1 MALSLIDGSFANKY
15 LSTFLNFLTGMN
27 DVKKTMIKA
36 SDFEI
41 EKSRPNYQNEFKI
54 LSKNI
59 PLNNRP
65 SNIFSA
71 TFDGFLKTKNLVNS
85 ETSLFMLIQIVLLI
99 VGLVLLVK
107 GADWLVDGA
116 SVFAKKHNVS
126 DLAIGLTIV
135 AFGTSAPELVV
146 NAVAA
151 SGNYPDIVFGNIIG
165 SNNFNLFAILGIA
178 GIITPLAVQS
188 SSVWKEIPFSLF
200 AAVLLFFLAN
210 NFLFGGEATLTRYD
224 GIILLALFAGFLFYV
239 ATQLKSDP
247 AAETVTN
254 KDYSNLKITLLIVA
268 GLAGLVGGGKLVVDN
283 AVAMAQSL
291 GVSEK
296 IIGLTIVAAGT
307 SLPELATSVVAA
319 MKKNADIAIGNI
331 VGSNIFNIFLI
342 LGVSSLIRP
351 LDYNTSFNTDLYL
364 LAGGTIFLFFAMFTG
379 KRHRLDRWESILLL
393 AVYIGYTTYLV
404 SMEL

>member
-1 MALSLIDGSFANKY
+1 M
-15 LSTFLNFLTGMN
+15 FL
-27 DVKKTMIKA
+27 
-36 SDFEI
+36 
-41 EKSRPNYQNEFKI
+41 
-54 LSKNI
+54 
-59 PLNNRP
+59 
-65 SNIFSA
+65 
-71 TFDGFLKTKNLVNS
+71 
-85 ETSLFMLIQIVLLI
+85 QIILLI

-116 SVFAKKHNVS
+116 SVLAKKKNVS

-165 SNNFNLFAILGIA
+165 SNNFNLFIILGLS
-178 GIITPLAVQS
+178 GLIIPLSVQS
-188 SSVWKEIPFSLF
+188 STVWKEIPFSLF
-200 AAVLLFFLAN
+200 AAIGLIFLAN
-210 NFLFGGEATLTRYD
+210 NYFLTESRELSRWDAAILLVLFGA
-224 GIILLALFAGFLFYV
+224 FLYYV
-239 ATQLKSDP
+239 ATQLKSEPSLDTQ
-247 AAETVTN
+247 EV
-254 KDYSNLKITLLIVA
+254 KDYSTAKIWGLIII

-331 VGSNIFNIFLI
+331 IGSNIFNIFLI
-342 LGVSSLIRP
+342 LGVSGLIRP
-351 LDYNTSFNTDLYL
+351 LEYNVSFDTDIYILM
-364 LAGGTIFLFFAMFTG
+364 GGTIFLFLAMFTG
-379 KRHRLDRWESILLL
+379 KRHKLDRWEAFLLL
-393 AVYIGYTTYLV
+393 STYLLYTGYLV
-404 SMEL
+404 GLES